1 MYFEDRTVGG
11 KNRILYTGVEFL
23 FCWPDQRPHRA
34 PRDNDSQCLLQHMV
48 IHNWAKHFFNLITP
62 YPVYRIC
69 IFDHLIILKDLEW
82 SLTPYMN
89 TVSRKLKI
97 FNAYKSNPYR
107 RMFATT
113 KSVVKVVLFISI
125 VIKHIIHL
133 YFLFLIWRNHY
144 FNNHPDYKKTLR
156 LDIAF
161 KRNIPFHNFIK
172 NYKYIYYR

>member
-48 IHNWAKHFFNLITP
+48 IHKWAKHFFNLITP

-89 TVSRKLKI
+89 TVSRKLKN

-113 KSVVKVVLFISI
+113 KSVVKVVLFISL
-125 VIKHIIHL
+125 VIKHIIHH
-133 YFLFLIWRNHY
+133 YFLFWNGEIIISIIILI
-144 FNNHPDYKKTLR
+144 
-156 LDIAF
+156 I
-161 KRNIPFHNFIK
+161 KR
-172 NYKYIYYR
+172 RWG